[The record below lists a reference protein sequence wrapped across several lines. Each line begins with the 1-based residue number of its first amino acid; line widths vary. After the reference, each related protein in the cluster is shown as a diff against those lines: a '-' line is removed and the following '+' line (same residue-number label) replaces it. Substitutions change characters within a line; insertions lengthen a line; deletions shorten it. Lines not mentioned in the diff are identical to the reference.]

1 MELKFSALK
10 QSLKALLLGMC
21 IFLATI
27 SSPVLG
33 QSLTLQSPN
42 GGEVWSYG
50 GAEVVTWTGE
60 NLSSYF
66 DIYMSYN
73 GGNTWYYL
81 GEVPGSPNGGS
92 AYVQVPFQETE
103 NTLLRVT
110 DAYYTAASDQSDGP
124 FTVFIPSISITE
136 PYSGSVIFTNQFV
149 NVFWLLNV
157 SGITLLNAEISLDN
171 GQSFELIAE
180 NINALAGYATLIL
193 SDTPSDSG
201 IIRLYSA
208 NNPSLFGLSDV
219 LTINQKPV
227 YNITSPAGGE
237 VIDANSPLTITWD
250 IEDPYSEY
258 CYLEYSS
265 DNGQNWTVI
274 DNGSNVGTSGSY
286 VWNTPDINSEQ
297 CLIRITDSNDQSS
310 RDTSEIFSIIPFPVT
325 SVCMV
330 TVDSLSGNN
339 MIIWEKPDTELIND
353 FLVYKETDQANVYI
367 IIDTVNYNDVTM
379 VMDNGSNPAMRPY
392 RYKVG
397 YLDFEN
403 KIFPAGPFHQTI
415 HLTISQGVGSNWN
428 LIWTPYIGFE
438 YSSYNILRK
447 SESGFYEQIATIS
460 ASFNSFTDFNAPV
473 GEVVAYMIQV
483 EHPSGCSAGL
493 RDIDYTS
500 VYSNE
505 ASVNAVSV
513 SDKQEV
519 NFSIYPNPAKDKIN
533 FILNENNSG
542 TVGIKM
548 TDLTGRN
555 VFTGEF
561 MNVQP
566 GQVLTINSSGFKN
579 GIYLIYIVSGDK
591 MGTRKII
598 VRH

>member
-1 MELKFSALK
+1 MDLNYSALK
-10 QSLKALLLGMC
+10 QTLKALLLSSF
-21 IFLATI
+21 IFSITI
-27 SSPVLG
+27 GSPALG

-60 NLSSYF
+60 DLSSYF
-66 DIYMSYN
+66 NIYMTYD
-73 GGNTWYYL
+73 GGDTWYFL

-103 NTLLRVT
+103 NALLRVT
-110 DAYYTAASDQSDGP
+110 DAFYTTASDQSDGP

-136 PYSGSVIFTNQFV
+136 PYSGSVIFTNQLV

-193 SDTPSDSG
+193 SDTPSDSA

-208 NNPSLFGLSDV
+208 NNPSLSGLSDV
-219 LTINQKPV
+219 LTINQEPV

-237 VIDANSPLTITWD
+237 VIDAISPFTITWD
-250 IEDPYSEY
+250 VEDPYSEF

-286 VWNTPDINSEQ
+286 IWETPDINSEQ
-297 CLIRITDSNDQSS
+297 CLIRITDTYDQAS
-310 RDTSEIFSIIPFPVT
+310 RDTSEIFSIIPFPET
-325 SVCMV
+325 PVCMV

-339 MIIWEKPDTELIND
+339 MIIWEKPDTDLIND

-367 IIDTVNYNDVTM
+367 VIDTVNYNDVTM
-379 VMDNGSNPAMRPY
+379 VMDYGSNPAMRPY

-403 KIFPAGPFHQTI
+403 KLFPAGPFHQTL
-415 HLTISQGVGSNWN
+415 HLTISQGTNGNWN

-447 SESGFYEQIATIS
+447 SESGSYEQIATIS
-460 ASFNSFTDFNAPV
+460 SSFNSFTDFDAPL
-473 GEVVAYMIQV
+473 GDVAYMVQIV
-483 EHPSGCSAGL
+483 HPSGCNAGL
-493 RDIDYTS
+493 RDNDYTTVS
-500 VYSNE
+500 SNE
-505 ASVNAVSV
+505 ASLETVSV
-513 SDKQEV
+513 ADNKEV
-519 NFSIYPNPAKDKIN
+519 DFSIYPNPANDNIN
-533 FILNENNSG
+533 FIPNENNSG
-542 TVGIKM
+542 LVSIKI

-561 MNVQP
+561 RNVQP
-566 GQVLTINSSGFKN
+566 GQVLTLNSSGFRN
-579 GIYLIYIVSGDK
+579 GIYLIYLISGDK
-591 MGTRKII
+591 MGTGKIV
-598 VRH
+598 VRR